1 MEMKFKTLALAL
13 MAGAVVLLGSCSG
26 KKDQQ
31 AAAMAQQGGPV
42 QVATYTV
49 TSGNLDL
56 NESYPATIKGF
67 KDVDV
72 RPQVSAN
79 ITRVCVDEGQRVSRG
94 QLLFTLDDVQLQAAV
109 RQAESAV
116 ASAKAQIASAQSAVA
131 SARLTANNQKELY
144 KKGII
149 SSYQYETAALQL
161 SSAQAQE
168 NAARSALAQ
177 AQAAVVNAKKSLS
190 FTRVVAPCSGV
201 VGTIPFREGTLA
213 SPSTALTTISDNST
227 VYAYFSLNEKQI
239 LKLTQ
244 NGAISLQAAIS
255 RMPGVRLRL
264 SDGTIYGQ
272 AGRVS
277 TVSGVLDQSTGTAS
291 VRALFPNQNGML
303 HSGTTG
309 DVLVPA
315 STSGSM
321 IIVPQKATYEV
332 QDQIFVYVIG
342 QDGKATSRAIK
353 VLDQNDGQN
362 YAVVSGLK
370 VGEVIALEGIGTQV
384 KDGVTVKS
392 TNK

>member
-1 MEMKFKTLALAL
+1 MEMKFKTLAVAL
-13 MAGAVVLLGSCSG
+13 TAGAVVLLGSCSG

-31 AAAMAQQGGPV
+31 AAAMMQQGGPV

-49 TSGNLDL
+49 TTGNLDL
-56 NESYPATIKGF
+56 NDTYPATIKGF

-72 RPQVSAN
+72 RPQVSGN
-79 ITRVCVDEGQRVSRG
+79 ITRVCVDEGQRVTRG
-94 QLLFTLDDVQLQAAV
+94 QLLFTIDEVQLQAAV

-116 ASAKAQIASAQSAVA
+116 ASARAQIASAQSAVA
-131 SARLTANNQKELY
+131 SAKLTANNQKELY

-190 FTRVVAPCSGV
+190 FTRVVAPCNGV
-201 VGTIPFREGTLA
+201 VGTIPYREGTLA
-213 SPSTALTTISDNST
+213 SPSMALTTISDNTT

-239 LKLTQ
+239 LKLTN

-255 RMPGVRLRL
+255 RMPSVRLRL

-272 AGRVS
+272 PGRVS
-277 TVSGVLDQSTGTAS
+277 TVSGVLDQATGTAS
-291 VRALFPNQNGML
+291 VRALFPNQGGML
-303 HSGTTG
+303 HSGSTG
-309 DVLVPA
+309 DVLVPSSSA
-315 STSGSM
+315 ASM